1 MKDLEYYTR
10 LVGSSE
16 SAEDTYLSF
25 IQGDISGGRVPRQE
39 IDEIAQFPNATEI
52 SISGFTQD
60 TFEYFIGTYGQQFKA
75 IIFWK
80 CPLISDLR
88 MLETLDKV
96 EYLVLFWNQRAEKL
110 WDFSKTK
117 ALKGLCYDDFTR
129 MHDISQIS
137 ASPAL
142 EELHFGDMIWVKY
155 ILNTLDPL
163 KECTSLKN
171 LSFTAKKILD
181 GRIEPLA
188 TLKKLEKLSFP
199 ANLFT
204 TEQVAWLKAHLPQT
218 LNSSSLEPFWKLKHP
233 ILLSGKKKNTFIT
246 GKRKPFLAQVEDKA
260 RIKKY
265 VQKFKDMHQWYL
277 ENPQAAPE
285 DYPKAR

>member
-1 MKDLEYYTR
+1 
-10 LVGSSE
+10 
-16 SAEDTYLSF
+16 
-25 IQGDISGGRVPRQE
+25 
-39 IDEIAQFPNATEI
+39 
-52 SISGFTQD
+52 
-60 TFEYFIGTYGQQFKA
+60 
-75 IIFWK
+75 
-80 CPLISDLR
+80 
-88 MLETLDKV
+88 
-96 EYLVLFWNQRAEKL
+96 
-110 WDFSKTK
+110 
-117 ALKGLCYDDFTR
+117 

-188 TLKKLEKLSFP
+188 SLNKLEKLSFP
-199 ANLFT
+199 SNLFT

-218 LNSSSLEPFWKLKHP
+218 LKLEPYWKLDRP
-233 ILLSGKKKNTFIT
+233 ILLSGKRKNTFIT

-260 RIKKY
+260 RIRKY
-265 VQKFKDMHQWYL
+265 VQKFNDMHQWYR
-277 ENPQAAPE
+277 ENLQAAPE
-285 DYPKAR
+285 DYPNGA